1 MQATYCIRNVYGEAK
16 VYPVNAAAKA
26 IAKIART
33 RTLRRSDMQYAQEG
47 LGVEWEQV
55 PDPELSGLDFLAS

>member
-26 IAKIART
+26 VAKIAGT
-33 RTLRRSDMQYAQEG
+33 RTLRKSDMIAAQEG
-47 LGVEWEQV
+47 LGVEWEQA
-55 PDPELSGLDFLAS
+55 PDPEQVADFLSL